1 MKRILSLLLSVTM
14 LLGACA
20 TLASCGEPKD
30 NGAEISVY
38 LGEVFDLDP
47 TDYYVDS
54 NAEQVMSLLFEPLFS
69 VNERGKL
76 KCDAV
81 AEDYKVDKDERQIVI
96 ELRET
101 YWSDGVRVT
110 AADFVHAWRDVLLE
124 PNNANPAAALLY
136 DIENAAAIK
145 RGDVSV
151 YADFGAEATE
161 IYELTLTYREGAD
174 YEQLLKNLSSVAT
187 SPMRQDLVF
196 NENEGYW
203 SKFINTAITN
213 GAFMIADYSVETGS
227 FTIARNTGYHQDP
240 LTKNYTKIVR
250 PGSLVSFISYLD
262 DEAQALTYKD
272 IEEKTVFY
280 ISDAPL
286 ADRADNKDKA
296 ITSDDLSTYTYV
308 FNTDNPLFAIKE
320 VRQALSLAIDRNEI
334 INAITFGKA
343 ATAFLPKDIFDSKD
357 LISAS
362 ANPTKAA
369 ELLAGVDFTGVS
381 KSFKLTVNDDE
392 ESLKIAELVKESWGA
407 LGFNVTI
414 DARGAKMYDD
424 KSTMKEEEK
433 LKFYDSELQ
442 LMVNDAARGERDFDV
457 IAIDWQLYSTDAF
470 VGLAA
475 FSTEFSGCGAVLPA
489 NDLKFGSFGG
499 YRSEEYDALIADAFA
514 KEDEDERREVLYNAE
529 AKLLED
535 AAIVPLVFNQ
545 NFAFVSEDIS
555 KVEVNGLGDFVLTG
569 IKQKNYEDYLK

>member
-69 VNERGKL
+69 VNKRGKL

-213 GAFMIADYSVETGS
+213 GAFMVADYSVETGS

-433 LKFYDSELQ
+433 LKFYDSEIQ